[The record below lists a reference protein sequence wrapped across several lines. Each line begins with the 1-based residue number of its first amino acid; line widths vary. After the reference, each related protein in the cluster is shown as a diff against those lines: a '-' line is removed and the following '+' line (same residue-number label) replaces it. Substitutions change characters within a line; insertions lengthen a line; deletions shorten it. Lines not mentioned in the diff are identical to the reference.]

1 MFPWG
6 KKLARIVENRDEPGK
21 NRSGQR
27 PPQHISEGTNLACAA
42 ENNNLIAFAQ
52 QVLGNPI
59 RPEF

>member
-1 MFPWG
+1 MG
-6 KKLARIVENRDEPGK
+6 EKTGQNCRKQKRDEPGK

-42 ENNNLIAFAQ
+42 ENNILITFVQ

-59 RPEF
+59 HPEF